1 MSEKITTL
9 KSKRTS
15 RTRQR
20 SGAHPDQCQT
30 AMGGRPRV
38 CHLECGEHRTVMVNG
53 EETAGH
59 LTGDCADVA
68 GPPRSAAP
76 SLCGRFW
83 ASATSPNH
91 YLCHN
96 PSPS

>member
-1 MSEKITTL
+1 
-9 KSKRTS
+9 
-15 RTRQR
+15 
-20 SGAHPDQCQT
+20 
-30 AMGGRPRV
+30 
-38 CHLECGEHRTVMVNG
+38 MVNG

-83 ASATSPNH
+83 ASATSPNP
-91 YLCHN
+91 L
-96 PSPS
+96 PLSQFQPELRIRTPQLKRE